1 MKEQINQNKPWLTKN
16 ILIYY
21 LLNVEV
27 IGIIVPV
34 IYLIWSAAGLTFTQM
49 LLTQGAFALT
59 VLIFEIPSGAIADTL
74 GRKITLFC
82 SYLSLTIAVSVYAF
96 ASSFEQ
102 FVAAE
107 VIFGIGRALLT
118 GTASSIVYESLLEE
132 KQEKSFSGV
141 ISKGMSI
148 LFISSASFMMI
159 GGFIGSVS
167 IRLPVYVAMVILLF
181 KTLMILLI
189 REPVSQKAE
198 TPNQALKSAI
208 RTIKGNYML
217 QGIIFVFMGA
227 MAPMAIAFWS
237 YQPVFLA
244 SGYSPKML
252 GILLASCNLTAAVG
266 SKLMPKVEK
275 RFTPFKVISAL
286 FLIDIFTLSLMVI
299 VRNPIIIVI
308 VLTHQLG
315 RGIKNPFAHIIINN
329 QVKSNERAT
338 VISIISSCGSLAFVL
353 SSYLLDLFNCSIE
366 QALTNMVL
374 LDGVF
379 FTLFIVLVGKQF
391 RTSSLP
397 LEQSLSHSLT
407 S

>member
-1 MKEQINQNKPWLTKN
+1 MKEQTNQNKPWLTKN

-34 IYLIWSAAGLTFTQM
+34 IYLIWSDAGLSFTQM
-49 LLTQGAFALT
+49 LMTQGAFALT
-59 VLIFEIPSGAIADTL
+59 ILILEIPSGAIADTL
-74 GRKITLFC
+74 GRKKTLFC
-82 SYLSLTIAVSVYAF
+82 AYLFFTIAISVYII
-96 ASSFEQ
+96 ASTFKQ
-102 FVAAE
+102 FVLAE

-132 KQEKSFSGV
+132 NQENRFSGI

-148 LFISSASFMMI
+148 MFISSASFMML
-159 GGFIGSVS
+159 GGFIGSIS
-167 IRLPVYVAMVILLF
+167 IRLPVYVAMVVLVL
-181 KTLMILLI
+181 KTVMILLI
-189 REPVSQKAE
+189 REPVSEKAE
-198 TPNQALKSAI
+198 TPNQAIKSAI
-208 RTIKGNYML
+208 RTIKENYL
-217 QGIIFVFMGA
+217 LKGIIFVYLGS

-237 YQPVFLA
+237 YQPVFLD

-266 SKLMPKVEK
+266 SKLMPKIEK
-275 RFTPFKVISAL
+275 RFTPFMVISVL

-315 RGIKNPFAHIIINN
+315 RGIKNPFAHLIVNN

-338 VISIISSCGSLAFVL
+338 VISILSSCGSLAYVV
-353 SSYLLDLFNCSIE
+353 STYLLNLFNCSIE
-366 QALTNMVL
+366 QALANMVI
-374 LDGVF
+374 LDTIF

-391 RTSSLP
+391 RTAAHP
-397 LEQSLSHSLT
+397 LEQNLIPSLT
-407 S
+407 G